1 MLEKTKK
8 KRKVIISVPLVIT
21 VLLVGI
27 IVANILVWH
36 DHLGKRAEANALTG
50 QIARVNQKIK
60 GVPVPPEDLAARLAT
75 AQAELK
81 AAESAIPATIN
92 RNDVIDYII
101 KLADECQVDVVPL
114 IVEGL
119 IPQNTGASYS
129 ALKLNITVTGSLAG
143 VTRLIAELQDSQY
156 KSLTITNLTI
166 ARQDQSGASSGFGDA
181 TPVTVGM
188 NIALYTYSPAT

>member
-8 KRKVIISVPLVIT
+8 KRKIFISATLVMT

-27 IVANILVWH
+27 IVANILVWQ
-36 DHLGKRAEANALTG
+36 DHLGKRAGADTLTD
-50 QIARVNQKIK
+50 QIAQVNQKIK
-60 GVPVPPEDLAARLAT
+60 EVPEPPDNLAARLEA

-81 AAESAIPATIN
+81 AAETAIPATIN

-101 KLADECQVDVVPL
+101 DLADECQVEAVPL
-114 IVEGL
+114 IVEGW
-119 IPQNTGASYS
+119 IPQDAGAPYS
-129 ALKLNITVTGSLAG
+129 ALKLNVTVTGSLAG
-143 VTRLIAELQDSQY
+143 VTSLISGLQDSKY

-166 ARQDQSGASSGFGDA
+166 TRQNQPGVSSGFGDD

-188 NIALYTYSPAT
+188 NIALYTYSPAS